1 METRRAGKKYLGNA
15 TITVSV
21 TTEKQYS
28 VCEYQTSF
36 TLATPSVKRRNDVII
51 HNNDDDTDVEDDD
64 EFLEYSEVTF
74 DKTAIK
80 INDDHA
86 QYKPKIPVVSK
97 PHNCVKS
104 SQCRSLCA
112 LTYNQHRS
120 RKKTLKEFV
129 ESKARLHEDISEN
142 NSSIGTPNRQGSQVF
157 MYIWYIKFQSKNT
170 TYDYQYLSK
179 FEDNDCI

>member
-36 TLATPSVKRRNDVII
+36 TLATPSVRRRNDVII

-74 DKTAIK
+74 DKSTNK
-80 INDDHA
+80 IVDD
-86 QYKPKIPVVSK
+86 QYKPTIPVGSK
-97 PHNCVKS
+97 LHSCVKS

-129 ESKARLHEDISEN
+129 ELKAKLHEDTSEN
-142 NSSIGTPNRQGSQVF
+142 NSSIGTPNSKEILVF
-157 MYIWYIKFQSKNT
+157 KFKMRHFKIKILFLTDSM
-170 TYDYQYLSK
+170 SV
-179 FEDNDCI
+179 